1 MRLSFGTKVEWLPMA
16 RSRGKGGHFRIY
28 GLTWGRFL
36 IGVLVDSPV
45 KLGRKEQ
52 DDG

>member
-1 MRLSFGTKVEWLPMA
+1 MTFRFGTKVEWMPMA
-16 RSRGKGGHFRIY
+16 RSRGEGGHFRIY

-45 KLGRKEQ
+45 KLQRKEQ
-52 DDG
+52 PND